1 MQLSQKEREY
11 LAEHDPE
18 FRPLME
24 QHHLHE
30 VELESLAQK
39 PGLTPD
45 EMLRIAEVKKKKLH
59 LKDQMFL
66 IAKRHEKELKGLE

>member
-24 QHHLHE
+24 QHHHFE
-30 VELESLAQK
+30 VELESLSK
-39 PGLTPD
+39 KTGLTPE
-45 EMLRIAEVKKKKLH
+45 EMLHIAEMKKKKLH
-59 LKDQMFL
+59 LKDHMFL